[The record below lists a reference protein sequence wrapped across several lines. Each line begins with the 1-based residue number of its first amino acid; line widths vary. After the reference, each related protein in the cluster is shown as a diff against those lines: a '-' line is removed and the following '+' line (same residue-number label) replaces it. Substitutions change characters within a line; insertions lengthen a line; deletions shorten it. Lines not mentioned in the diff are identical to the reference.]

1 MKTGVIYARY
11 SCDQQTEQSIDG
23 QLRVC
28 EEYAKRNNI
37 LILNTYIDRAMTG
50 TNDNRPDFQRMIKD
64 SERREWDYVLCYKL
78 DRFSRN
84 KYESTIHKRTLKNNG
99 VKVISAM
106 ENIPDTPEGIIL
118 ESLLEGMNQYYSAE
132 LSQKVKRGM
141 RENRLKGL
149 YQGGGV
155 PYGYKVENQK
165 LVIDEMKAEVVR
177 FMYSQYS
184 KGVFVKDIIAELTA
198 KGITYKGRPFANNT
212 VYDILRNEKY
222 SGVYKKG
229 DEIVD
234 NMYPA
239 IIDKELF
246 ESVRK
251 IVDANK
257 FGKRS
262 VMTVY
267 LLRNKLTCGYCGRPI
282 SAETG
287 TARGGEVIHY
297 YKCLGRKKDR
307 NGCKKKMVRKEFL
320 EELIIK
326 TVIDELSK
334 PQTIDK
340 IVKELLKIQD
350 RQITDNPEL
359 KLLTREKSRVSKSLE
374 NLMYAIENGII
385 SNTTNK
391 RLHELEEQQE
401 DLERKIL
408 IEKARTAVKVP
419 ENIMREYYR
428 QALELEPQ
436 MLINYLIKEI
446 KLYDDKVEIYFN
458 SPIKINND
466 KSDCADS
473 TSGFLFYRNF
483 KKMSYTLY
491 GFNKV
496 KKMPILTELY
506 IK

>member
-1 MKTGVIYARY
+1 
-11 SCDQQTEQSIDG
+11 
-23 QLRVC
+23 
-28 EEYAKRNNI
+28 
-37 LILNTYIDRAMTG
+37 
-50 TNDNRPDFQRMIKD
+50 
-64 SERREWDYVLCYKL
+64 
-78 DRFSRN
+78 
-84 KYESTIHKRTLKNNG
+84 
-99 VKVISAM
+99 
-106 ENIPDTPEGIIL
+106 
-118 ESLLEGMNQYYSAE
+118 
-132 LSQKVKRGM
+132 
-141 RENRLKGL
+141 
-149 YQGGGV
+149 
-155 PYGYKVENQK
+155 
-165 LVIDEMKAEVVR
+165 
-177 FMYSQYS
+177 
-184 KGVFVKDIIAELTA
+184 
-198 KGITYKGRPFANNT
+198 
-212 VYDILRNEKY
+212 
-222 SGVYKKG
+222 
-229 DEIVD
+229 
-234 NMYPA
+234 
-239 IIDKELF
+239 
-246 ESVRK
+246 
-251 IVDANK
+251 
-257 FGKRS
+257 
-262 VMTVY
+262 
-267 LLRNKLTCGYCGRPI
+267 
-282 SAETG
+282 
-287 TARGGEVIHY
+287 
-297 YKCLGRKKDR
+297 
-307 NGCKKKMVRKEFL
+307 MVRKEFL

-408 IEKARTAVKVP
+408 IEKSRTAVKVP
-419 ENIMREYYR
+419 ESIMREYYR